1 MKEKDEKGTLLR
13 WLFPLE
19 LFPFDRNDRW
29 AYIEINQLGIK
40 NNCEK
45 SRLLRNPFFLN
56 STDIF
61 LLILTVLGDCDNS
74 QNMRVTFHSKSPT
87 PRIKHLFLSLAN
99 LNSLFYVIFSLKYI
113 KDM

>member
-19 LFPFDRNDRW
+19 LFPFDRNDR
-29 AYIEINQLGIK
+29 
-40 NNCEK
+40 
-45 SRLLRNPFFLN
+45 NPFFWN

-61 LLILTVLGDCDNS
+61 LLILTVLGDWDNS
-74 QNMRVTFHSKSPT
+74 RNMRVTFHSKSPA